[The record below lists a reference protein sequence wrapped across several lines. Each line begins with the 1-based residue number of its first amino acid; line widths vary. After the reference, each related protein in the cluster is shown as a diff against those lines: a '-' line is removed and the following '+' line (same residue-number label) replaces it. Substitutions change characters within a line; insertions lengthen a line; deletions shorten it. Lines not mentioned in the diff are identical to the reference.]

1 MTESRTVEGWVSR
14 ETYAAGSKSEHR
26 GLILTTD
33 EGSRYLLRRL
43 GGPAYAD
50 PELDALVG
58 HRVSVTG
65 RIHRDVF
72 LLERSEIRA

>member
-1 MTESRTVEGWVSR
+1 MTESRTVQGWVGR
-14 ETYAAGSKSEHR
+14 DTYAAGSKSEHMA
-26 GLILTTD
+26 LLLTTD
-33 EGSRYLLRRL
+33 DGARYLLRRL

-50 PELDALVG
+50 PELDALEG

-72 LLERSEIRA
+72 LIEGLRVL